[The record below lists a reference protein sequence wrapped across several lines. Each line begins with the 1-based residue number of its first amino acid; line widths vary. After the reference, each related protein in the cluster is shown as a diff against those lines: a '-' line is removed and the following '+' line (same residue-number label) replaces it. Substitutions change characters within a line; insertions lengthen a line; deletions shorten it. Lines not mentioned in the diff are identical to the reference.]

1 MMARGGVCV
10 GTSLLS
16 LRRDKSLTAVLVMV
30 SGKTLTSHHVEV
42 APSGFALMSASDAA
56 TYIESM
62 DEPLDTNDVT
72 PSESAPEPGA
82 TTLHRSATKKVFGG
96 VAGGLAE
103 RFDVDAN
110 IVRVVFVVLALIYGL
125 GVAIYLAMWA
135 LIPRA
140 ASTEG
145 VDVAPLENEPR
156 VRWLRYAIPLGVVVL
171 AAIFISTV
179 HGLPV
184 FGKSFALLW
193 VIFLMV
199 LAVLA
204 LFTPAR
210 RLTFRRLVALAFL
223 AFISFIIVISGIFL
237 ATIQV
242 LGVPLEGGSG
252 VKQWAPTTQAEIQR
266 NYHGAFGTST
276 INLLNVSF
284 SGTTYVTATQGVGL
298 LSVEVPPGVTVDLRT
313 HVGLGDV
320 QDTRDISGNS
330 SDPVQHAHAVLVLNL
345 EVGMGQI
352 QYSRE
357 CVSTCPGYLP
367 FRSQ

>member
-1 MMARGGVCV
+1 M
-10 GTSLLS
+10 
-16 LRRDKSLTAVLVMV
+16 KF
-30 SGKTLTSHHVEV
+30 SGKTLTPHHLTVT
-42 APSGFALMSASDAA
+42 PSGFALMSASDPA

-72 PSESAPEPGA
+72 PPESAPEPE
-82 TTLHRSATKKVFGG
+82 TVTLHRSATKKVFGG

-125 GVAIYLAMWA
+125 GIAIYLAMWA

-145 VDVAPLENEPR
+145 ADVEPLENEPH

-171 AAIFISTV
+171 AAIFISTI

-223 AFISFIIVISGIFL
+223 AFVSLIIVISGIFL

-252 VKQWAPTTQAEIQR
+252 VKQWSPTTQAEIQR
-266 NYHGAFGTST
+266 DYHGAFGTST
-276 INLLNVSF
+276 INLSNVSF

-313 HVGLGDV
+313 HVGLGNV
-320 QDTRDISGNS
+320 QDSRDVNGS
-330 SDPVQHAHAVLVLNL
+330 SSLPVEHAHAVLVLNL
-345 EVGMGQI
+345 EVGIGQI

-357 CVSTCPGYLP
+357 CVATCPGYLP

>member
-1 MMARGGVCV
+1 V
-10 GTSLLS
+10 
-16 LRRDKSLTAVLVMV
+16 
-30 SGKTLTSHHVEV
+30 KTLTSRDLVET
-42 APSGFALMSASDAA
+42 PSGFALMSVGDAA

-62 DEPLDTNDVT
+62 DEPLDTNDVI
-72 PSESAPEPGA
+72 PPDSSPEPA
-82 TTLHRSATKKVFGG
+82 TVTLHRSATKKVFGG

-125 GVAIYLAMWA
+125 GIAIYLAMWA

-140 ASTEG
+140 ASVEG
-145 VDVAPLENEPR
+145 AEVEPLEDAPH
-156 VRWLRYAIPLGVVVL
+156 VRWLRYAVPLGVVVL
-171 AAIFISTV
+171 AAIFISTI

-199 LAVLA
+199 LAVLS

-223 AFISFIIVISGIFL
+223 AFISVIIVISGIFL

-276 INLLNVSF
+276 INLSNVSF

-313 HVGLGDV
+313 HVGLGNV
-320 QDTRDISGNS
+320 QDSRDVSGNS
-330 SDPVQHAHAVLVLNL
+330 SEPVEHAHAVLVLNL
-345 EVGMGQI
+345 EVGIGQI

-357 CVSTCPGYLP
+357 CVATCPGYLP

>member
-16 LRRDKSLTAVLVMV
+16 LRRDKSLTTVPVKF
-30 SGKTLTSHHVEV
+30 SGKTLTSRRVEM
-42 APSGFALMSASDAA
+42 APSGFALMSPSDMR
-56 TYIESM
+56 TYIETM

-72 PSESAPEPGA
+72 PLESAPEHGN
-82 TTLHRSATKKVFGG
+82 TTLHRSATKNVFGG

-125 GVAIYLAMWA
+125 GIAIYLAMWA

-140 ASTEG
+140 ETVEG
-145 VDVAPLENEPR
+145 AVSEPLEDAPR
-156 VRWLRYAIPLGVVVL
+156 VRWLRYAIPLGVLVL

-179 HGLPV
+179 RGLPV

-204 LFTPAR
+204 LFSPAR

-223 AFISFIIVISGIFL
+223 AFVSLIIVISGIFL

-266 NYHGAFGTST
+266 HYHGAFGTST
-276 INLLNVSF
+276 INLSNVSF
-284 SGTTYVTATQGVGL
+284 SGTTYVTATQGVGVL
-298 LSVEVPPGVTVDLRT
+298 NVEVPAGVTVDLRT

-320 QDTRDISGNS
+320 QSYRVINLATS
-330 SDPVQHAHAVLVLNL
+330 STPVQRPHAVLVLNL
-345 EVGMGQI
+345 EVGMGRI
-352 QYSRE
+352 QYSRD
-357 CVSTCPGYLP
+357 CVSSCAGE
-367 FRSQ
+367 RQ

>member
-16 LRRDKSLTAVLVMV
+16 LRRDKSLTRVPVKF
-30 SGKTLTSHHVEV
+30 SGKTLTSQHVEV
-42 APSGFALMSASDAA
+42 APSGFALMSQSAGT

-62 DEPLDTNDVT
+62 DEPLEPNDVL
-72 PSESAPEPGA
+72 PHESAPEPEGA
-82 TTLHRSATKKVFGG
+82 TLHRSATKKVFGG
-96 VAGGLAE
+96 VAGGLAD

-125 GVAIYLAMWA
+125 GIAIYLAMWA

-140 ASTEG
+140 ATVEG
-145 VDVAPLENEPR
+145 DVVEPLEDAPR

-223 AFISFIIVISGIFL
+223 AFISFVIVISGIFL
-237 ATIQV
+237 ATVQV

-276 INLLNVSF
+276 INLSNVSF

-320 QDTRDISGNS
+320 QDSRDVSGNS
-330 SDPVQHAHAVLVLNL
+330 SEPVQHAHAVLVLNL

-357 CVSTCPGYLP
+357 CVATCPGYLP

>member
-16 LRRDKSLTAVLVMV
+16 LRRDKSLTTVPVKP
-30 SGKTLTSHHVEV
+30 SGKTLTSHHVVV
-42 APSGFALMSASDAA
+42 APSGFALMSASDRT

-72 PSESAPEPGA
+72 PIESAPEPDS

-125 GVAIYLAMWA
+125 GIAIYLAMWA

-140 ASTEG
+140 ASIEG
-145 VDVAPLENEPR
+145 AEVEPLEDAPR
-156 VRWLRYAIPLGVVVL
+156 IRWLRYTIPIAVVVL
-171 AAIFISTV
+171 AAIFIATI

-204 LFTPAR
+204 LFSPAR

-223 AFISFIIVISGIFL
+223 AFISLIIVISGIFL

-252 VKQWAPTTQAEIQR
+252 VKQWAPTTQSEIQR
-266 NYHGAFGTST
+266 HYRGAFGSST
-276 INLLNVSF
+276 INLSNVSF
-284 SGTTYVTATQGVGL
+284 SGTTYVTATQGVGVL
-298 LSVEVPPGVTVDLRT
+298 NVEVPAGVTVDLRT

-320 QDTRDISGNS
+320 QTYRVINLATS
-330 SDPVQHAHAVLVLNL
+330 STPVEHPHAVLVLNL
-345 EVGMGQI
+345 EVGMGKI
-352 QYSRE
+352 QYSRD
-357 CVSTCPGYLP
+357 CVSSCAGVRP
-367 FRSQ
+367 

>member
-1 MMARGGVCV
+1 M
-10 GTSLLS
+10 T
-16 LRRDKSLTAVLVMV
+16 V
-30 SGKTLTSHHVEV
+30 SGKTLTSHHVV
-42 APSGFALMSASDAA
+42 MSLSGFALMSASDRA
-56 TYIESM
+56 TYIECM
-62 DEPLDTNDVT
+62 DEPHDINDVT
-72 PSESAPEPGA
+72 PPESPRAPD
-82 TTLHRSATKKVFGG
+82 TVTLHRSPTKKVFGG

-125 GVAIYLAMWA
+125 GIAIYLAMWA

-140 ASTEG
+140 ASAEG
-145 VDVAPLENEPR
+145 VDVEPLENEQH
-156 VRWLRYAIPLGVVVL
+156 VRWLRYAIPAGVVVL

-237 ATIQV
+237 ATVQV

-252 VKQWAPTTQAEIQR
+252 VKQWAPTTQTEIQR

-276 INLLNVSF
+276 IDLLNVSF
-284 SGTTYVTATQGVGL
+284 SGTTYLTATQGVGVL
-298 LSVEVPPGVTVDLRT
+298 NVEVPPGVTVDLRT
-313 HVGLGDV
+313 HVGLGNV
-320 QDTRDISGNS
+320 QDFRDISGNS
-330 SDPVQHAHAVLVLNL
+330 SAPVQHAHATLVLNL
-345 EVGMGQI
+345 EVGIGQI

-367 FRSQ
+367 FRGQ